1 MLRCG
6 VLGSMLSLVAYLYRT
21 SRPAI
26 RSLVP
31 DRNDPARRFTPLD
44 ALDDTQPE
52 CPQLKLVR
60 IEGAVYF
67 GAVQHVTDRLHA
79 MRSTNPAQKYL
90 LAMTRSMNFIDLAG
104 AELWEHELAE
114 RRAAGG
120 DLYFHRPRPE
130 VCKAWHRTGFTAR
143 LGTHQHLPQQ
153 GRSPAR
159 GAAPARPA
167 GLRGLYCAH
176 FQGVPA
182 SYYKLMMKA
191 LQSPATGQPRRQ
203 YQMWAGAISSWVLRG
218 RS

>member
-79 MRSTNPAQKYL
+79 MRSANPAQKYL

-143 LGTHQHLPQQ
+143 LGTTNIFHSKDEALRAVLPRLDPQVCAGCTVRIFRECQQ
-153 GRSPAR
+153 VTTNS
-159 GAAPARPA
+159 
-167 GLRGLYCAH
+167 
-176 FQGVPA
+176 
-182 SYYKLMMKA
+182 
-191 LQSPATGQPRRQ
+191 
-203 YQMWAGAISSWVLRG
+203 
-218 RS
+218 